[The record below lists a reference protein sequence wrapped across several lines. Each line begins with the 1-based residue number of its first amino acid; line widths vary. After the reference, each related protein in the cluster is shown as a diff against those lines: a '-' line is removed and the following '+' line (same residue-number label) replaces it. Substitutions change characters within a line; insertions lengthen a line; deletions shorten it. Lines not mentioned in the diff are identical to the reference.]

1 MKIAKIALFDFDGTI
16 TTDDSLIK
24 FIRFVVG
31 DTKFVIGMAVLSPM
45 LTAYKLKLI
54 PNYKAK
60 QYMLSYFFKGMSEE
74 KFMKVAKEY
83 SLKYIDTILR
93 PKAMEKIAW
102 HKEQGH
108 KIVIVSASIEC
119 WLKPW
124 CDKNDLDLIAT
135 KLQIKDGIV
144 TGKFLAK
151 NCYGIEKANRV
162 QERYNLG
169 GYDHIYAYGDSC
181 GDKELLE
188 LADESFYKPFRDKE
202 LEIMNFGARCLPAT
216 AKEKHAT
223 LSLVNTA
230 IPKEK

>member
-1 MKIAKIALFDFDGTI
+1 LRLSLFDFDGTI
-16 TTDDSLIK
+16 TTDDSLIS

-31 DTKFVIGMAVLSPM
+31 DAKFIWGMTLLSPM

-54 PNYKAK
+54 PNYRAK
-60 QYMLSYFFKGMSEE
+60 QYILSYFFKGMAKE
-74 KFMKVAKEY
+74 KFMQVAKEY
-83 SLKYIDTILR
+83 SLKHIDTILR

-135 KLQIKDGIV
+135 KLEVKDGIV
-144 TGKFLAK
+144 TGKFLTK

-162 QERYNLG
+162 QEQYNLSDC
-169 GYDHIYAYGDSC
+169 DHIYAYGDSR
-181 GDKELLE
+181 GDRELLE
-188 LADESFYKPFRDKE
+188 LADEKFYKPFR
-202 LEIMNFGARCLPAT
+202 
-216 AKEKHAT
+216 
-223 LSLVNTA
+223 VNGYS
-230 IPKEK
+230 